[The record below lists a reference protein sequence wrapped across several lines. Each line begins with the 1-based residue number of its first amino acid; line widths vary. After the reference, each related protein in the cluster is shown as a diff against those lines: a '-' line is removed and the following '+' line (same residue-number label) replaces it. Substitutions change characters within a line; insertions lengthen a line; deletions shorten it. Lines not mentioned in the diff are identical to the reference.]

1 MALCGIGRST
11 IYEKINPKS
20 KRYDESFPRPIKLSL
35 SAVGWF
41 EQDVIAWLDS
51 KKVDQFSAISLQPTY
66 PIYPITPYCFDFEFI
81 GLRCFL
87 CLTICGTY
95 IIIYISKNIFN

>member
-1 MALCGIGRST
+1 MQNPEIKTNKILRLKQVMALCGIGRST

-51 KKVDQFSAISLQPTY
+51 KKSWSV
-66 PIYPITPYCFDFEFI
+66 
-81 GLRCFL
+81 
-87 CLTICGTY
+87 
-95 IIIYISKNIFN
+95 

>member
-51 KKVDQFSAISLQPTY
+51 KKVDQFSAISLQPY
-66 PIYPITPYCFDFEFI
+66 LSHLP
-81 GLRCFL
+81 L
-87 CLTICGTY
+87 
-95 IIIYISKNIFN
+95 

>member
-1 MALCGIGRST
+1 MQTTEIKKNQILRLKQVMALCGIGRST

-51 KKVDQFSAISLQPTY
+51 KKS
-66 PIYPITPYCFDFEFI
+66 
-81 GLRCFL
+81 
-87 CLTICGTY
+87 
-95 IIIYISKNIFN
+95 